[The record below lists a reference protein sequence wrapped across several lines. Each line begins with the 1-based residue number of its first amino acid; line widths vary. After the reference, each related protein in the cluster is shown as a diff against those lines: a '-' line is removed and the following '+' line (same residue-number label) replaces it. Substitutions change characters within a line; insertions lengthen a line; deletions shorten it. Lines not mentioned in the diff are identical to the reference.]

1 MSWYKAGS
9 VTSVAGTNVIT
20 GTGTLW
26 SNPIFGIAPGQMIFV
41 PGAGQVVIYEI
52 LAIDSDTQIRTSS
65 NSASS
70 ITDSDYAI
78 VTTVSNSM
86 SDLARRT
93 AVQLALY
100 QKLLEDWQQIT
111 TGTGLITLV
120 APDGT
125 EVTISALGDLTADVE
140 WLQENK
146 DQIVN
151 AAGYAEEAKQYRD
164 DALASAT
171 SASGSE
177 DSAAVSASQ
186 AINAVNSIGTSV
198 QDAQTAANT
207 ATDKAAQ
214 ASSDADRA
222 EAAADTVDTE
232 ALLNAIDSK
241 MAKSGGSFTGPI
253 ALSGDA
259 TTALNPVTKQQL
271 DFHNK
276 STYLY
281 PGGTEASPASISA
294 NQRIVVVNPFAGR
307 AIHCIA
313 EVKWEGNWGASRWW
327 YNPTSNDAR
336 GTNADVLTLP
346 NGVQSIIIQSGS
358 GTPFHRNASYTG
370 SPLTNT
376 ATGDPSSVPFRVKV
390 WTVD

>member
-1 MSWYKAGS
+1 MSWYKAGA
-9 VTSVAGTNVIT
+9 VTSVAGTNIIT

-52 LAIDSDTQIRTSS
+52 LSIDSDTRIRITS

-70 ITDSDYAI
+70 ITDSEYAI

-151 AAGYAEEAKQYRD
+151 AAGYAQETKQYRD

-171 SASGSE
+171 SASDSK
-177 DSAAVSASQ
+177 DSAAVSATQ

-207 ATDKAAQ
+207 ATTKAAQ
-214 ASSDADRA
+214 ASADADRA

-232 ALLNAIDSK
+232 ALLTAIDSK
-241 MAKSGGSFTGPI
+241 MPKSGGTFTG
-253 ALSGDA
+253 AVVLSGNA
-259 TTALNPVTKQQL
+259 TAALNPITKQQFDVL
-271 DFHNK
+271 SDDAFTASK
-276 STYLY
+276 VASTVWEKLTV
-281 PGGTEASPASISA
+281 GGGWTGEFWYRRVLGSL
-294 NQRIVVVNPFAGR
+294 Q
-307 AIHCIA
+307 IHCDLRA
-313 EVKWEGNWGASRWW
+313 PA
-327 YNPTSNDAR
+327 A
-336 GTNADVLTLP
+336 A
-346 NGVQSIIIQSGS
+346 NGVQLTTLPEGFRPKVNATLVPWANRDASTLPMRLLIQSNTGAILIGNLGS
-358 GTPFHRNASYTG
+358 AGPISGEFLIPFE
-370 SPLTNT
+370 
-376 ATGDPSSVPFRVKV
+376 
-390 WTVD
+390 